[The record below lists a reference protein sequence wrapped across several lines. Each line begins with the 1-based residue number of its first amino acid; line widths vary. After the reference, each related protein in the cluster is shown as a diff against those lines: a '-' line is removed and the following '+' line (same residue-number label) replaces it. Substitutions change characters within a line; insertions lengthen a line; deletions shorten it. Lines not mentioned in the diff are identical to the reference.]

1 MTDVRQRL
9 LVLHLARPDL
19 ASSVAAWAWYD
30 GTGKERHSSGDS
42 DSPPYDSVVH
52 AMQDGWRVIQFPAL
66 TPPYPGAEY
75 QTSFLKYE
83 YILEKMEAI
92 DE

>member
-1 MTDVRQRL
+1 MSVLRQKL
-9 LVLHLARPDL
+9 LVLHLTRPDL
-19 ASSVAAWAWYD
+19 ASPVVAWACYD
-30 GTGKERHSSGDS
+30 GTGKETHTSGDS
-42 DSPPYDSVVH
+42 ESPPYDSVVK
-52 AMQDGWRVIQFPAL
+52 AMQDGWRVLQFPAL